1 MFGKLKGYRTDGNKV
16 YFEYEGSKTSPVLEA
31 ITDNI
36 VNVLV
41 DYTGAGHRTRAVEGE
56 LGKRLNAGKNA
67 SEEELLTQVAQEK
80 SGVIL
85 KTASLTVVVGDDFM
99 VDFYDKEKDRKSVV

>member
-36 VNVLV
+36 VNLLV
-41 DYTGAGHRTRAVEGE
+41 D
-56 LGKRLNAGKNA
+56 
-67 SEEELLTQVAQEK
+67 
-80 SGVIL
+80 
-85 KTASLTVVVGDDFM
+85 
-99 VDFYDKEKDRKSVV
+99 

>member
-41 DYTGAGHRTRAVEGE
+41 DYTGGIGQ
-56 LGKRLNAGKNA
+56 GPW
-67 SEEELLTQVAQEK
+67 
-80 SGVIL
+80 
-85 KTASLTVVVGDDFM
+85 
-99 VDFYDKEKDRKSVV
+99 KESWGSA